1 MIGMR
6 ISDTCPWHRELRKRT
21 DLKALIICDIV
32 AQKHSL
38 RAINIIANHL
48 SANRLP
54 ANVPNLQGDVHL
66 RQGRQPAAVSAA
78 RTLPPLIAGPAG

>member
-1 MIGMR
+1 MIGSEQ
-6 ISDTCPWHRELRKRT
+6 SDACPWHRELRKRT
-21 DLKALIICDIV
+21 DLKALVIGDIV

-38 RAINIIANHL
+38 RAIDIIANHL

-66 RQGRQPAAVSAA
+66 RQGRQPAAISA
-78 RTLPPLIAGPAG
+78 T